1 MNVAIPKEIA
11 ENEHRV
17 AATPET
23 VKKMVAAGLNVV
35 VEKNAGE
42 ACAISDSEYTA
53 AGATIASDPKSLL
66 QNADIVLK
74 VQRPIENKVLACHEV
89 EWLREGST
97 LIAFLQPL
105 LYPELVERLIARKIS
120 ALSMDAIP
128 RIARAQKLDALS
140 SQANVAGYKAVLMAA
155 SSLGKMMPMLMT
167 AAGTIA
173 PAKVLV
179 IGAGVAGLQAIATA
193 KRLGAVVEAFD
204 TRPVVKDQV
213 ESLGAKF
220 VELDTK
226 EDTEDKGGYAKEL
239 SKESHEKELALIA
252 QHAKAADIVITTA
265 QIPGKPSPVLITED
279 TVRQMKPGS
288 VIVDLAAEGGGNC
301 MLTEAGRELVKH
313 GVTIIG
319 RLNVPSLMP
328 NQSSSLYARNILNLL
343 LEFYKDGKINLDP
356 ENEII
361 KGALITHEGKITQ
374 PDLEKAVAS
383 KG

>member
-1 MNVAIPKEIA
+1 M
-11 ENEHRV
+11 
-17 AATPET
+17 
-23 VKKMVAAGLNVV
+23 
-35 VEKNAGE
+35 
-42 ACAISDSEYTA
+42 
-53 AGATIASDPKSLL
+53 
-66 QNADIVLK
+66 
-74 VQRPIENKVLACHEV
+74 
-89 EWLREGST
+89 
-97 LIAFLQPL
+97 
-105 LYPELVERLIARKIS
+105 
-120 ALSMDAIP
+120 
-128 RIARAQKLDALS
+128 
-140 SQANVAGYKAVLMAA
+140 
-155 SSLGKMMPMLMT
+155 
-167 AAGTIA
+167 
-173 PAKVLV
+173 
-179 IGAGVAGLQAIATA
+179 
-193 KRLGAVVEAFD
+193 EAFD

-361 KGALITHEGKITQ
+361 KGALITHEGKIRQ